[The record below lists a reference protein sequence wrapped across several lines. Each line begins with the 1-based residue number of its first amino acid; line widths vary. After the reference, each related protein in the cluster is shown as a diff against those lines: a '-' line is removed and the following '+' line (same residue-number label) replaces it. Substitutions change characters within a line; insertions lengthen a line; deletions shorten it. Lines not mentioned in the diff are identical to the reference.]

1 MLLSLAVRRSLFAF
15 SVIALPGLVA
25 ACDDDPVEPDPEPT
39 FNRVEF
45 TIVGGGQTRVV
56 TVSTT
61 GQQVGTANLPAGTTT
76 ATLSARFLNA
86 DNSVDQN
93 VTAADFELRL
103 ESSNPAGI
111 TFTLGAGQSFSGTV
125 GGLTDGTRVLVMQLF
140 HLGEGHEDFEQPL
153 TLQIG

>member
-1 MLLSLAVRRSLFAF
+1 MLTSLPVRRTVLAL
-15 SVIALPGLVA
+15 SVLALPAIMAG
-25 ACDDDPVEPDPEPT
+25 CDDDPVEPEPEPT

-61 GQQVGTANLPAGTTT
+61 GQQVGSAALPSGTTT

-93 VTAADFELRL
+93 VSAADFELRL
-103 ESSNPAGI
+103 ESSTPAGI
-111 TFTLGAGQSFSGTV
+111 TFTRAAGQSFSGTV
-125 GGLTDGTRVLVMQLF
+125 GGLTNGTRVLIMQLF
-140 HLGEGHEDFEQPL
+140 HLDEGHEDFEQPL